1 MSNYLISQ
9 ADIIGR
15 QAKLRINDMPRN
27 QTLLGGSL
35 CIIVYC
41 FFILSSLYF
50 GQELVYKVVPKII
63 EAERLTNENDKI
75 YLSKNQ
81 FSFFISLS
89 HPIYG
94 YINPSSF
101 LTLELE
107 MVKVNDNDLTSKTIK
122 IGNCEESDI
131 ESDENTDFSYKELDL
146 TQFICMKNLDN
157 SYLIEGV
164 NKYKKYSYINLQ
176 IKKCSTNCN
185 TEEIYKILPYST
197 LSIFY
202 FDKVF
207 DFRKHSNFS
216 SNIIR
221 KFDLTFNYNFTKV
234 IEVKLGLTK
243 IYTDV
248 GFMFE
253 IFKKKEL
260 HKIKNI
266 DIINYDKK
274 IEDGNDTRININFK
288 LDYVK
293 THIYRKYYKI
303 QNWVAELGG
312 IIRAMTL
319 IASMINYFNDRAS
332 FYEMLINKLFDVDD
346 IIKYFQFN
354 DLFINKQSKRK
365 KRDSI
370 VLRNAKKEKDYF
382 EKGESRFI
390 QNFTEKKVSPH
401 QTNNFLKKP
410 MNIKNSSGNLVKDD
424 TFGLISNPLNYITNK
439 EEKTNIIIQNVTNN
453 NKNNHNTINIMNTN
467 SLHNNCGSI
476 NNNLMNTN
484 SLHGN
489 NSNNN
494 NINNNISIISSNND
508 DEREIFI
515 DNLKKNPNIKEH
527 FEKVRSN
534 RFTLSG
540 CEALKFYFKND
551 KENPKYNS
559 FIGGR
564 ELLRERTDL
573 IYILKKNLEL
583 DRFKNLILRD
593 NQLVLLNSLTRFM
606 LDPERVNL
614 VDFETCSYEKFVDC
628 YDNVAMNS
636 NMIDLKLAK
645 WVETKFK
652 FEQHS
657 PSAL

>member
-15 QAKLRINDMPRN
+15 QPLLRINDMPRN
-27 QTLLGGSL
+27 QTLLGGFL

-63 EAERLTNENDKI
+63 EAQRLTNENDI
-75 YLSKNQ
+75 VYLSKNQ
-81 FSFFISLS
+81 FSFFFSLY
-89 HPIYG
+89 HPEYG
-94 YINPSSF
+94 FFNPTSYIEM
-101 LTLELE
+101 ELE
-107 MVKVNDNDLTSKTIK
+107 MVNINDYVVSRKNMELGI
-122 IGNCEESDI
+122 CEESDI
-131 ESDENTDFSYKELDL
+131 ASDENTDFSYKELDL
-146 TQFICMKNLDN
+146 SQFICLKNLDN
-157 SYLIEGV
+157 KYFIKGN
-164 NKYKKYSYINLQ
+164 NKYSKYTYINLK
-176 IKKCSTNCN
+176 IKKCSNNCKSK
-185 TEEIYKILPYST
+185 EVIYNILPFST

-202 FDKVF
+202 FDKSF
-207 DFRKHSNFS
+207 NFRKFSNFS

-221 KFDLTFNYNFTKV
+221 KFDLTFNVDFTKV

-253 IFKKKEL
+253 IFRKKEL

-266 DIINYDKK
+266 DIINYDNK
-274 IEDGNDTRININFK
+274 IDDVNKARIDINFK
-288 LDYVK
+288 LDYIK
-293 THIYRKYYKI
+293 TNVYRKYYKI

-390 QNFTEKKVSPH
+390 QNFTEKKISPH

-410 MNIKNSSGNLVKDD
+410 MIKNSSGNLVKDD
-424 TFGLISNPLNYITNK
+424 TFGLISNPLNYNNNK
-439 EEKTNIIIQNVTNN
+439 DEKTNIIHNINNNN
-453 NKNNHNTINIMNTN
+453 NKNNNNIMNTN

-484 SLHGN
+484 SLHGNYN

-593 NQLVLLNSLTRFM
+593 NQLVLLNSLTKFM

-614 VDFETCSYEKFVDC
+614 VDFETCSYEKFIDC
-628 YDNVAMNS
+628 YDNVAMNA

-652 FEQHS
+652 FEHHS